1 MLRVEGITKAYRGFS
16 LNDVTFT
23 VNEGD
28 YFMLLGPSGAGK
40 SLILE
45 IIAGLIG
52 PDSGRV
58 VLDDADITRV
68 GMSGRRVGLVFQ
80 DLAVFPHMSVFSNVA
95 YALRRKG
102 IGGEMLRRRVNALL
116 DKVAIPHLGSRN
128 PETLSGGELQ
138 RVALAR
144 TLALE
149 PRLLLL
155 DEPLASIDVQLRAEL
170 RALLRG
176 LNREGQTII
185 HVTHDYEEAI
195 SLGSRVAVV
204 NNGSIAQ
211 IGNTLEVFQHP
222 ASEFVAS
229 FSGIKNFYP
238 ATIVE
243 STEFDLRRARIDNAN
258 SVWLYADQK
267 EGEGFVCFPENTVT
281 LSVEEPMQSAVN
293 HFKGVI
299 VDIFP
304 QKFGYEVVVDA
315 GIRIS
320 ALVTRES
327 VERLSLKN
335 GSAVWASCKAST
347 VRFVPRV

>member
-1 MLRVEGITKAYRGFS
+1 MLRVEGISKAYKGFS

-40 SLILE
+40 SMILE
-45 IIAGLIG
+45 IIAGMIM
-52 PDSGRV
+52 PEVGRV
-58 VLDDADITRV
+58 ELDGVDITRV
-68 GMSGRRVGLVFQ
+68 GITGRGVGLVFQ

-102 IGGEMLRRRVNALL
+102 IGGEMLRSRVNALL
-116 DKVAIPHLGSRN
+116 DKVAIPHLSSRK

-155 DEPLASIDVQLRAEL
+155 DEPLASIDVQLRADL
-170 RALLRG
+170 RGLLRG
-176 LNREGQTII
+176 LNRAGQTII

-204 NNGSIAQ
+204 HNGSIAQ
-211 IGNTLEVFQHP
+211 IGDTLDVFQHP
-222 ASEFVAS
+222 ASEFVAK

-243 STEFDLRRARIDNAN
+243 STEFNLRCAN
-258 SVWLYADQK
+258 IGTTHSVWFYADQLA
-267 EGEGFVCFPENTVT
+267 GEGFVYFPENTVT
-281 LSVEEPMQSAVN
+281 LSVEEPMQSAIN
-293 HFKGVI
+293 HFKGTI
-299 VDIFP
+299 VDVFT
-304 QKFGYEVVVDA
+304 QKFGYEVVIDA

-320 ALVTRES
+320 ALITRES
-327 VERLSLKN
+327 MERLNLKYGSL
-335 GSAVWASCKAST
+335 VWASCKANA
-347 VRFVPRV
+347 VRFVSRV